1 MGIFMEEVKTFK
13 YRINTAT
20 IIFLAALVF
29 YTLFTAFTQDLQ
41 TVLIIGIFTI
51 LCFVVFIGM
60 RPYKYSIE
68 KKELT
73 IHYALWKNSHVDLM
87 HCETICDPVPRWAD
101 LVTRPHAIEIYTD
114 TKKRYCFFPKERVEF
129 VHEVV
134 KANKRIHCTVKEYTD
149 VYRILEKKDRKE
161 RRKAE
166 KKAAKEARSQK

>member
-1 MGIFMEEVKTFK
+1 MEEVKTFK

-29 YTLFTAFTQDLQ
+29 YTLFIAFTQDLQ
-41 TVLIIGIFTI
+41 TVLVIGIFTI

>member
-1 MGIFMEEVKTFK
+1 MEEVKTFK

-20 IIFLAALVF
+20 IIFLASLVF

-41 TVLIIGIFTI
+41 TVLVIGIFTI

>member
-1 MGIFMEEVKTFK
+1 MEEVKTFT

-41 TVLIIGIFTI
+41 TVLVIGIFTI

>member
-1 MGIFMEEVKTFK
+1 MEEVKTFK

-101 LVTRPHAIEIYTD
+101 LVTRRHAIEIYTD

-149 VYRILEKKDRKE
+149 VYRILEKKDCKE

>member
-1 MGIFMEEVKTFK
+1 MEEVKTFK

-41 TVLIIGIFTI
+41 SVLVIGIFTI

-73 IHYALWKNSHVDLM
+73 IHYALWKNSHFDLM

>member
-1 MGIFMEEVKTFK
+1 MEEVKTFK

-20 IIFLAALVF
+20 IIFLATLVF

-41 TVLIIGIFTI
+41 TVLVIGIFTI

>member
-1 MGIFMEEVKTFK
+1 MEEVKTFK

>member
-1 MGIFMEEVKTFK
+1 MEEVKTFK

-87 HCETICDPVPRWAD
+87 HCETICDPVPT
-101 LVTRPHAIEIYTD
+101 VSYTHLQENVLFLNVS
-114 TKKRYCFFPKERVEF
+114 TVRV
-129 VHEVV
+129 
-134 KANKRIHCTVKEYTD
+134 
-149 VYRILEKKDRKE
+149 
-161 RRKAE
+161 
-166 KKAAKEARSQK
+166 

>member
-1 MGIFMEEVKTFK
+1 MEEVKTFK

-29 YTLFTAFTQDLQ
+29 YTLFIAFTQDLQ
-41 TVLIIGIFTI
+41 SVLVIGIFTI

-166 KKAAKEARSQK
+166 KKAAKEAQFKK

>member
-1 MGIFMEEVKTFK
+1 MEEVKTFK

-41 TVLIIGIFTI
+41 TVLVIGIFTI

-114 TKKRYCFFPKERVEF
+114 TKKRYCFFPKERVEY

>member
-1 MGIFMEEVKTFK
+1 MEEVKTFK

-20 IIFLAALVF
+20 SIFLAALVF

-41 TVLIIGIFTI
+41 TVLVIGIFTI

-134 KANKRIHCTVKEYTD
+134 KANKRIHCPVKEYTD

>member
-1 MGIFMEEVKTFK
+1 MEEVKTFK

-87 HCETICDPVPRWAD
+87 HSETICDPVPRWAD

>member
-1 MGIFMEEVKTFK
+1 MEEVKTFK

-41 TVLIIGIFTI
+41 TILVIGIFTI

-166 KKAAKEARSQK
+166 KKAAKEAQSKK

>member
-1 MGIFMEEVKTFK
+1 MGIFIEEVKTFK

-41 TVLIIGIFTI
+41 TVLVIGIFTI

>member
-1 MGIFMEEVKTFK
+1 MEEVKTFK

-134 KANKRIHCTVKEYTD
+134 KANKRIHCTVKDYTD

>member
-1 MGIFMEEVKTFK
+1 MEVKNFK
-13 YRINTAT
+13 VRMNTAT
-20 IIFLAALVF
+20 LIYLAALAV
-29 YTLFTAFTQDLQ
+29 YTVIT
-41 TVLIIGIFTI
+41 IFTKDLSTI
-51 LCFVVFIGM
+51 ITIFIFAVVCYAFFLGC
-60 RPYKYSIE
+60 RPHKYSI
-68 KKELT
+68 KNKELT
-73 IHYALWKNSHVDLM
+73 IHYYLWKNSHVDLM

>member
-1 MGIFMEEVKTFK
+1 MEEVKTFK

-20 IIFLAALVF
+20 IMFLAALVF

-41 TVLIIGIFTI
+41 TVLVIGIFTI

>member
-1 MGIFMEEVKTFK
+1 MEEVKTFK

-101 LVTRPHAIEIYTD
+101 LVTRPLAIEIYTD

>member
-1 MGIFMEEVKTFK
+1 MEEVKTFK

-20 IIFLAALVF
+20 IIFLAALFF

>member
-1 MGIFMEEVKTFK
+1 MEEVKTFK

-41 TVLIIGIFTI
+41 TVLVIGIFTI

-73 IHYALWKNSHVDLM
+73 IHYALWKNGHVDLM

>member
-1 MGIFMEEVKTFK
+1 MEEVKTFK

-41 TVLIIGIFTI
+41 TVLVIGIFTI

-101 LVTRPHAIEIYTD
+101 LVIRPHAIEIYTD

-166 KKAAKEARSQK
+166 KKAAKEAQSQK

>member
-1 MGIFMEEVKTFK
+1 MEEVKTFK

-41 TVLIIGIFTI
+41 TVLVIGIFTI
-51 LCFVVFIGM
+51 LCFAVFIGM

>member
-1 MGIFMEEVKTFK
+1 MEEVKTFK
-13 YRINTAT
+13 YRINTST

-41 TVLIIGIFTI
+41 TVLVIGIFTI

>member
-1 MGIFMEEVKTFK
+1 MEEVKTFK

-41 TVLIIGIFTI
+41 SVLVIGIFTI

-149 VYRILEKKDRKE
+149 VYRILEKKDSKE